1 MDVKHPLSIQ
11 QPMQLQEPPAAAS
24 QNPNPP
30 SSTDAPPKQVALAME
45 RLGQAS
51 RLIADVRLGAD
62 RLLEALFI
70 AAVPH
75 QRNKP
80 LQLFVKED
88 ASMRQHLQDLRS
100 VGRQLEESGVLNETL
115 RSRSNSWGLH
125 LPVVCPDGAVVAYA
139 WKRQLAGQ
147 AGASAV
153 DRTRLALKAFTDQKR
168 RFFPHLDEGQ
178 DVQSTEPAS
187 KKHCT
192 SKDLWLNYQ
201 EELSDCKTLSD
212 ILTRLEKE
220 MLNLK
225 VLTYERLD
233 WFKRASSLPA
243 SASENPLDTSK
254 DHGFHSLS
262 KLRTVSQ
269 SAAATD
275 KIAIIELFFPSVFRA
290 IISLHPAGSID
301 PDAVAFFS
309 PDEFFLTLS
318 LGDDSGW
325 SGCLVWKTSKYYKS
339 EFDSNLDAQLH
350 FVDNMFPFIRQ
361 QGGSYIHARGFSVH
375 HVFRKISEHAAMAL
389 QHFLGVSS
397 RTALYSIVHWIC
409 CYQTL
414 FTKVCSKCGKLLAMD
429 RKSLLLLPPVY
440 RPYRH
445 FSTLQIASTQNNS
458 LAKDQGLE
466 NLGAF
471 HIGCFTEEL

>member
-62 RLLEALFI
+62 RLLEVLFI

-192 SKDLWLNYQ
+192 SKDLLLSYQ

-220 MLNLK
+220 MLNMK

-309 PDEFFLTLS
+309 PDE
-318 LGDDSGW
+318 
-325 SGCLVWKTSKYYKS
+325 
-339 EFDSNLDAQLH
+339 
-350 FVDNMFPFIRQ
+350 
-361 QGGSYIHARGFSVH
+361 GGSYIHARGFSVH

-429 RKSLLLLPPVY
+429 RKSLLLLAPSLSSL
-440 RPYRH
+440 
-445 FSTLQIASTQNNS
+445 STLFYLANCINSEQFPGQGPGFGEPGGISYWLLYRGVVVSATGICTQKI
-458 LAKDQGLE
+458 L
-466 NLGAF
+466 
-471 HIGCFTEEL
+471 

>member
-1 MDVKHPLSIQ
+1 MDMKPHPLLIQQQQQQQ

-30 SSTDAPPKQVALAME
+30 SSADAPPKQVALAME

-75 QRNKP
+75 QSNKP

-187 KKHCT
+187 KKHCIP
-192 SKDLWLNYQ
+192 KDLLLNYQ

-212 ILTRLEKE
+212 VLTCLEKE

-275 KIAIIELFFPSVFRA
+275 KIAVIELFFPSVFRA

-309 PDEFFLTLS
+309 PDE
-318 LGDDSGW
+318 
-325 SGCLVWKTSKYYKS
+325 
-339 EFDSNLDAQLH
+339 
-350 FVDNMFPFIRQ
+350 
-361 QGGSYIHARGFSVH
+361 GGSYIHARGFSVH

-429 RKSLLLLPPVY
+429 RKSMLLLPPVY
-440 RPYRH
+440 RPYLH
-445 FSTLQIASTQNNS
+445 FSTLQIASTQTNS
-458 LAKDQGLE
+458 SAKDHGLE

>member
-1 MDVKHPLSIQ
+1 MDVKHSLSIQ

-75 QRNKP
+75 QRTKP

-168 RFFPHLDEGQ
+168 RFFPHLDEGH

-192 SKDLWLNYQ
+192 SKDLLLNYQ

-309 PDEFFLTLS
+309 PDE
-318 LGDDSGW
+318 
-325 SGCLVWKTSKYYKS
+325 
-339 EFDSNLDAQLH
+339 
-350 FVDNMFPFIRQ
+350 
-361 QGGSYIHARGFSVH
+361 GGSYIHARGFSVH

>member
-1 MDVKHPLSIQ
+1 MDMKPHPLLIQQQQ

-30 SSTDAPPKQVALAME
+30 SSADAPPKQVALAME

-75 QRNKP
+75 QSNKP

-187 KKHCT
+187 KKHCIP
-192 SKDLWLNYQ
+192 KDLLLNYQ

-212 ILTRLEKE
+212 VLTCLEKE

-275 KIAIIELFFPSVFRA
+275 KIAVIELFFPSVFRA

-309 PDEFFLTLS
+309 PDE
-318 LGDDSGW
+318 
-325 SGCLVWKTSKYYKS
+325 
-339 EFDSNLDAQLH
+339 
-350 FVDNMFPFIRQ
+350 
-361 QGGSYIHARGFSVH
+361 GGSYIHARGFSVH

-429 RKSLLLLPPVY
+429 RKSMLLLPPVY
-440 RPYRH
+440 RPYLH
-445 FSTLQIASTQNNS
+445 FSTLQIASTQTNS
-458 LAKDQGLE
+458 SAKDHGLE

>member
-1 MDVKHPLSIQ
+1 MDMKPHPLLIQQQQQ

-30 SSTDAPPKQVALAME
+30 SSADAPPKQVALAME

-75 QRNKP
+75 QSNKP

-187 KKHCT
+187 KKHCIP
-192 SKDLWLNYQ
+192 KDLLLNYQ

-212 ILTRLEKE
+212 VLTCLEKE

-275 KIAIIELFFPSVFRA
+275 KIAVIELFFPSVFRA

-309 PDEFFLTLS
+309 PDE
-318 LGDDSGW
+318 
-325 SGCLVWKTSKYYKS
+325 
-339 EFDSNLDAQLH
+339 
-350 FVDNMFPFIRQ
+350 
-361 QGGSYIHARGFSVH
+361 GGSYIHARGFSVH

-429 RKSLLLLPPVY
+429 RKSMLLLPPVY
-440 RPYRH
+440 RPYLH
-445 FSTLQIASTQNNS
+445 FSTLQIASTQTNS
-458 LAKDQGLE
+458 SAKDHGLE

>member
-1 MDVKHPLSIQ
+1 MEVKHPLSIQ
-11 QPMQLQEPPAAAS
+11 QSMQLQEPPAAAS

-192 SKDLWLNYQ
+192 SKDLLLNYQ

-309 PDEFFLTLS
+309 PDE
-318 LGDDSGW
+318 
-325 SGCLVWKTSKYYKS
+325 
-339 EFDSNLDAQLH
+339 
-350 FVDNMFPFIRQ
+350 
-361 QGGSYIHARGFSVH
+361 GGSYIHARGFSVH

>member
-1 MDVKHPLSIQ
+1 
-11 QPMQLQEPPAAAS
+11 MQLQEPPAAAS

-30 SSTDAPPKQVALAME
+30 YSADAPPKQVALAME

-75 QRNKP
+75 QSNKP

-187 KKHCT
+187 KKHCIP
-192 SKDLWLNYQ
+192 KDLLLNYQ

-212 ILTRLEKE
+212 VLTCLEKE

-275 KIAIIELFFPSVFRA
+275 KIAVIELFFPSVFRA

-309 PDEFFLTLS
+309 PDE
-318 LGDDSGW
+318 
-325 SGCLVWKTSKYYKS
+325 
-339 EFDSNLDAQLH
+339 
-350 FVDNMFPFIRQ
+350 
-361 QGGSYIHARGFSVH
+361 GGSYIHARGFSVH

-429 RKSLLLLPPVY
+429 RKSMLLLPPVY
-440 RPYRH
+440 RPYLH
-445 FSTLQIASTQNNS
+445 FSTLQIASTQTNS
-458 LAKDQGLE
+458 SAKDHGLE

>member
-1 MDVKHPLSIQ
+1 MDMKPHPLLIQQQQ

-30 SSTDAPPKQVALAME
+30 SSADAPPKQVALAME

-75 QRNKP
+75 QSNKP

-187 KKHCT
+187 KKHCIP
-192 SKDLWLNYQ
+192 KDLLLNYQ

-212 ILTRLEKE
+212 VLTCLEKE

-275 KIAIIELFFPSVFRA
+275 KIAVIELFFPSVFRA

-309 PDEFFLTLS
+309 PDE
-318 LGDDSGW
+318 
-325 SGCLVWKTSKYYKS
+325 
-339 EFDSNLDAQLH
+339 
-350 FVDNMFPFIRQ
+350 
-361 QGGSYIHARGFSVH
+361 GGSYIHARGFSVH

-429 RKSLLLLPPVY
+429 RKSMLLLPPVY
-440 RPYRH
+440 RPYLH
-445 FSTLQIASTQNNS
+445 FSTLQIASTQTNS
-458 LAKDQGLE
+458 SAKDQGLE

>member
-1 MDVKHPLSIQ
+1 MDMKPHPLLIQQQ

-30 SSTDAPPKQVALAME
+30 SSADAPPKQVALAME

-75 QRNKP
+75 QSNKP

-187 KKHCT
+187 KKHCIP
-192 SKDLWLNYQ
+192 KDLLLNYQ

-212 ILTRLEKE
+212 VLTCLEKE

-275 KIAIIELFFPSVFRA
+275 KIAVIELFFPSVFRA

-309 PDEFFLTLS
+309 PDE
-318 LGDDSGW
+318 
-325 SGCLVWKTSKYYKS
+325 
-339 EFDSNLDAQLH
+339 
-350 FVDNMFPFIRQ
+350 
-361 QGGSYIHARGFSVH
+361 GGSYIHARGFSVH

-429 RKSLLLLPPVY
+429 RKSMLLLPPVY
-440 RPYRH
+440 RPYLH
-445 FSTLQIASTQNNS
+445 FSTLQIASTQTNS
-458 LAKDQGLE
+458 SAKDHGLE

>member
-1 MDVKHPLSIQ
+1 MDVKHPLSVQ

-187 KKHCT
+187 KKLCT
-192 SKDLWLNYQ
+192 SKDLLLNYQ

-212 ILTRLEKE
+212 VLTRLEKE

-243 SASENPLDTSK
+243 TASENPLDTSK

-309 PDEFFLTLS
+309 PDE
-318 LGDDSGW
+318 
-325 SGCLVWKTSKYYKS
+325 
-339 EFDSNLDAQLH
+339 
-350 FVDNMFPFIRQ
+350 
-361 QGGSYIHARGFSVH
+361 GGSYIHARGFSVH

-445 FSTLQIASTQNNS
+445 FSTLQIASTQTNS

>member
-1 MDVKHPLSIQ
+1 MDMKPHPLLIQQQQQ

-30 SSTDAPPKQVALAME
+30 SSADAPPKQVALAME

-75 QRNKP
+75 QSNKP

-187 KKHCT
+187 KKHCIP
-192 SKDLWLNYQ
+192 KDLLLNYQ

-212 ILTRLEKE
+212 VLTCLEKE

-275 KIAIIELFFPSVFRA
+275 KIAVIELFFPSVFRA

-309 PDEFFLTLS
+309 PDE
-318 LGDDSGW
+318 
-325 SGCLVWKTSKYYKS
+325 
-339 EFDSNLDAQLH
+339 
-350 FVDNMFPFIRQ
+350 
-361 QGGSYIHARGFSVH
+361 GGSYIHARGFSVH

-429 RKSLLLLPPVY
+429 RKSMLLLPPVY
-440 RPYRH
+440 RPYLH
-445 FSTLQIASTQNNS
+445 FSTLQIASTQTNS
-458 LAKDQGLE
+458 LAKDHGLE

>member
-192 SKDLWLNYQ
+192 SKDLLLNYQ

-309 PDEFFLTLS
+309 PDEMHNCILLTICSPSFVNREAAIYMQEVFQFIMYSERSRSMLLWPCS
-318 LGDDSGW
+318 IFSG
-325 SGCLVWKTSKYYKS
+325 SAL
-339 EFDSNLDAQLH
+339 EQ
-350 FVDNMFPFIRQ
+350 P
-361 QGGSYIHARGFSVH
+361 YILLCTGY
-375 HVFRKISEHAAMAL
+375 AATRHYL
-389 QHFLGVSS
+389 PN
-397 RTALYSIVHWIC
+397 
-409 CYQTL
+409 
-414 FTKVCSKCGKLLAMD
+414 KCGKLLAMD